1 MERNGMNSKLIFVLL
16 ALFGLMAS
24 SCSGDKDDVVVARYD
39 DIGFKYSPTEL
50 QGAVEYALMIPEFV
64 RVERLDEKFNSIDSV
79 EVPVDSTIKN
89 AFVFKVGER
98 DYESPF
104 VKIVAVFMD
113 GKKKVEFP
121 QYVRLWESNNNLKLN
136 INESLIAGRIDYLM
150 QKEDLDYAAAEE
162 KARSEM
168 TQLFGL
174 DFNALYANR
183 YNGVH
188 YANTWG
194 LYEPYLYCRH
204 EISDSLFYSDY
215 RELSEH
221 FAKTGKIDSL
231 MIVRAADAWLST
243 FAPGKDKNNRP
254 TFKSFSRDTLFV
266 SYANY
271 GRVFERLYGITMPP
285 CNSYNNQVTIENKKS
300 EFYGRKFV
308 CPCENEGW
316 SSTCYYRLVDPV
328 EDSLGLCLMQTS
340 TVAEYNNAYYVC
352 KEKDNVWKV
361 ESEIDTLLKYRFGEC
376 GSSATKNQF
385 FYMKDSLF
393 FCECKGDKCSW
404 SDKYVNKDIGEGDSL
419 YVTVLNAR
427 GVQKFGTCQSN
438 NSSSGEKYPLDSV
451 FVECQLGKWV
461 RIDSLTYYLGGCS
474 RDKAEHLGAYYSC
487 EGSRYDD
494 HYLAWL
500 NIWKEISAPEYYG
513 QNCSISNYGKVVN
526 YDSTYFICE
535 STGPCKDE
543 DYFVVSERQR
553 ALGCNF
559 YWKEMGNAEMIPPV
573 INMDVCDR
581 NSINKKVT
589 YDGIFYECQNGK
601 WNVVPQDSLS
611 PPEKAGFICSDSLY
625 DHVKH
630 YGDTYYMCDGY
641 FQWRTVPALKGAP
654 YVYRDSLG
662 SCGSITNKTIYWNET
677 ASTFFGC
684 AKVGNAWDWSEILLG
699 VKPYTMP
706 ESFKRENFKGGKFV
720 GDSVYTVEVND
731 VTYRFVFLKNTLYL
745 SHVDL
750 PSGGYDAYFY
760 NGNLFLHVE
769 RPQERLRVDSL
780 KSTTETFEEF
790 YKTWVSDITSYSL
803 CGNNQTA
810 NVDTVYL
817 TRFNVDSYKDYMDWN
832 RASKFCPAGYH
843 IPSSEEFMQED
854 YIAYLT
860 TDMTLRNDSPLMW
873 DYYISGCSVYGNL
886 IYLDLFWTSN
896 EKDESTQE
904 CFEYAWHHRDG
915 EKGRRIVDCPKDL
928 YPMVQALC
936 VQDK

>member
-1 MERNGMNSKLIFVLL
+1 MHFRKLILTLLLVLL
-16 ALFGLMAS
+16 NLMAS

-64 RVERLDEKFNSIDSV
+64 RIECLDEKFNSVDFV
-79 EVPVDSTIKN
+79 EVPIDSTIKN

-98 DYESPF
+98 DYETPF
-104 VKIVAVFMD
+104 VKIVAVFLD

-136 INESLIAGRIDYLM
+136 INEALIAGRIDYLM

-188 YANTWG
+188 YANKWEM
-194 LYEPYLYCRH
+194 YKPYLYCRH

-215 RELSEH
+215 KELYNS
-221 FAKTGKIDSL
+221 FSKTGRVDSS

-243 FAPGKDKNNRP
+243 FAIGKDKNGRVG
-254 TFKSFSRDTLFV
+254 FRSFSRDSSFGYDGNLLKV
-266 SYANY
+266 VEQA
-271 GRVFERLYGITMPP
+271 YGIKFPS
-285 CNSYNNQVTIENKKS
+285 CYSGAEASVTVDFEESRFN
-300 EFYGRKFV
+300 GQTFV
-308 CPCENEGW
+308 CENVP
-316 SSTCYYRLVDPV
+316 YAFYRLKLPIEDTLGMCMLRTNSLV
-328 EDSLGLCLMQTS
+328 ERDG
-340 TVAEYNNAYYVC
+340 AYYLC
-352 KEKDNVWKV
+352 KKDENVWKV
-361 ESEIDTLLKYRFGEC
+361 ETNRDTLLTYMYGAC
-376 GSSATKNQF
+376 GGYATKNQF

-393 FCECKGDKCSW
+393 FCECRDDKCSW
-404 SDKYVNKDIGEGDSL
+404 SDKYANKEIREGDSL
-419 YVTVLNAR
+419 YVAALNAR
-427 GVQKFGTCQSN
+427 GVQKFGACRSN
-438 NSSSGEKYPLDSV
+438 SAYSDEKYPLDSV
-451 FVECQLGKWV
+451 FVGCQLDKWV
-461 RIDSLTYYLGGCS
+461 QIDSLTYYLGGCS
-474 RDKAEHLGAYYSC
+474 RDKAEHLGVYYSC
-487 EGSRYDD
+487 EGSRYDEY
-494 HYLAWL
+494 YLAWL

-513 QNCSISNYGKVVN
+513 QNCFISNYGKVLN

-535 STGPCKDE
+535 STDSCRDE
-543 DYFVVSERQR
+543 DGFVVSERQR

-559 YWKEMGNAEMIPPV
+559 YWKEMESAEIVPPV
-573 INMDVCDR
+573 VNMDVCDR
-581 NSINKKVT
+581 NSINKKVI

-601 WNVVPQDSLS
+601 WNVVPQESLL
-611 PPEKAGFICSDSLY
+611 PPEKAGFVCSDSLY

-630 YGDTYYMCDGY
+630 YGETYYMCDEK
-641 FQWRTVPALKGAP
+641 FQWHTVPALKGAP

-662 SCGSITNKTIYWNET
+662 SCGSIANKTIHWNES

-684 AKVGNAWDWSEILLG
+684 AKVNNAWDWSEILLG

-720 GDSVYTVEVND
+720 GDSVYTIEVND
-731 VTYRFVFLKNTLYL
+731 VTYRFVLSKNILYL

-780 KSTTETFEEF
+780 KSTTETFDEF
-790 YKTWVSDITSYSL
+790 YKTWVSDITSYSQ
-803 CGNNQTA
+803 CGNNLTA

-832 RASKFCPAGYH
+832 RASKFCPDGFH
-843 IPSSEEFMQED
+843 IPSVEEFMQED

-860 TDMTLRNDSPLMW
+860 TDMSLRNDSPMMW
-873 DYYISGCSVYGNL
+873 DYYIKACSVYGNL
-886 IYLDLFWTSN
+886 IYFDLFWTSN

-915 EKGRRIVDCPKDL
+915 VKGRRVVDCPKDL
-928 YPMVQALC
+928 YPMVQTLC
-936 VQDK
+936 VKDK